1 MSIFRLSHDGNPELE
16 SRRAHLIQHVDQ
28 LVFADS
34 SAQLTALS
42 HPGEQLLD
50 GARAVRF
57 HERYPR
63 DCSRLGG
70 VGQHLLSPTTERAI
84 RSCRSQ
90 PRRERILSRREEF
103 NGERKGTDGV
113 PSLRATRSGS
123 SWSSCLRLLRLASA
137 RPRPRLR
144 LVLLPVLQVR
154 RRRREMMNQRRKARD
169 RLLAV
174 RPCVSVIRYRVSVC
188 SG

>member
-34 SAQLTALS
+34 SAQLTALG

-63 DCSRLGG
+63 DCSRLGRQLASS
-70 VGQHLLSPTTERAI
+70 VAHERASKEV

-90 PRRERILSRREEF
+90 PRREQTLSKRRGYFEG
-103 NGERKGTDGV
+103 GED
-113 PSLRATRSGS
+113 
-123 SWSSCLRLLRLASA
+123 
-137 RPRPRLR
+137 
-144 LVLLPVLQVR
+144 
-154 RRRREMMNQRRKARD
+154 
-169 RLLAV
+169 
-174 RPCVSVIRYRVSVC
+174 
-188 SG
+188 